1 MIFKNNPCVAALL
14 ASFAFPAPR
23 NIAITALIPTPN
35 PTAIEL
41 IRFCT
46 GYTRDNAFIASS
58 LIFAT
63 KILSMMLYNEFTNIE
78 ITIGNAID
86 NNNGKIGFS
95 FIYV

>member
-14 ASFAFPAPR
+14 ASFALPAPR
-23 NIAITALIPTPN
+23 NIAMTALIPTPN

-63 KILSMMLYNEFTNIE
+63 KILSIMLYNEFTNME
-78 ITIGNAID
+78 MTIGKAID